1 MRRLAAS
8 DYGRLAASVA
18 LPLLAGL
25 IGSFFTRSSVDTWYV
40 ALRKTSFN
48 PPGAVF
54 GPVWTI
60 LYVLMGV
67 SLFLVWRKG
76 TADPRVRLG
85 LGLFAVQLIL
95 NTLWSVAFFG
105 AKSPLAGAV
114 VIVALWVAILANVV
128 VFAGISRWAAVL
140 IVPYILWVTFAA
152 VLNFSIYFLN
162 R

>member
-1 MRRLAAS
+1 VRNPADYRRLAAS
-8 DYGRLAASVA
+8 VI
-18 LPLLAGL
+18 LPLLAGF

-40 ALRKTSFN
+40 TLTKTSFN
-48 PPGAVF
+48 PPGVVF
-54 GPVWTI
+54 APVWTI

-67 SLFLVWRKG
+67 SLFLVWRRG

-85 LGLFAVQLIL
+85 MGLFAVQLVL

-114 VIVALWVAILANVV
+114 VIVALWAVILANLV
-128 VFAGISRWAAVL
+128 VFARISRWAGAL
-140 IVPYILWVTFAA
+140 LVPYILWVTFAS

>member
-1 MRRLAAS
+1 MRNPADYRRLAAS
-8 DYGRLAASVA
+8 VI
-18 LPLLAGL
+18 LPLLAGF

-40 ALRKTSFN
+40 TLTKTSFN
-48 PPGAVF
+48 PPGVVF
-54 GPVWTI
+54 APVWTI

-67 SLFLVWRKG
+67 SLFLVWRRG

-85 LGLFAVQLIL
+85 MGLFAVQLVL

-114 VIVALWVAILANVV
+114 VIVALWAVILANLV
-128 VFAGISRWAAVL
+128 VFARISRWAGAL
-140 IVPYILWVTFAA
+140 LVPYILWVTFAS